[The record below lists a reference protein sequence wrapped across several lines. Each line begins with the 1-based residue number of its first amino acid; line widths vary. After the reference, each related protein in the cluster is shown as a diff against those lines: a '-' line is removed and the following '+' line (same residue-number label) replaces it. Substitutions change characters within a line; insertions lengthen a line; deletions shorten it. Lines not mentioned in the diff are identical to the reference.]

1 VNHDRFVPF
10 TRRRYLVAVVVA
22 CAALATAGAATAA
35 AAGSTSAS
43 GTSVHTIHLEG
54 HETQHQFISQG
65 GFGDEEIF
73 SGNLD
78 NAAGN
83 FSQVGIFAGTLMSV
97 RFAPSLE
104 MATVDLQ
111 LQGGQIAAQ
120 GFVDLSKLPI
130 VHAVIGGTGIYRGVR
145 GELSFYEPSG
155 GVLDITVTMLP
166 SGRNDSRHGW
176 ATAAQT

>member
-1 VNHDRFVPF
+1 MNSTSNRSA
-10 TRRRYLVAVVVA
+10 RWRYLIAAIAA

-35 AAGSTSAS
+35 AAGRTSAS

-54 HETQHQFISQG
+54 HETQHKLISQG

-83 FSQVGIFAGTLMSV
+83 FSQVGIFAGTLISV
-97 RFAPSLE
+97 SSSPLLQ

-145 GELSFYEPSG
+145 GEFAFYEPSG
-155 GVLDITVTMLP
+155 GVLDITVTLVR
-166 SGRNDSRHGW
+166 SG
-176 ATAAQT
+176 QQ

>member
-1 VNHDRFVPF
+1 MYHVRFI
-10 TRRRYLVAVVVA
+10 RSARWRYLVAAVVA
-22 CAALATAGAATAA
+22 CAVLATAGAAKGA
-35 AAGSTSAS
+35 AAGGTSAS

-54 HETQHQFISQG
+54 HETQHKLISQG

-83 FSQVGIFAGTLMSV
+83 FSQVGIFAGTLTSV
-97 RFAPSLE
+97 SSAPPLQ
-104 MATVDLQ
+104 MANVDLQ

-120 GFVDLSKLPI
+120 GFFDSRKLPI

-145 GELSFYEPSG
+145 GEFAFYEPSG
-155 GVLDITVTMLP
+155 GVLDITVTLVR
-166 SGRNDSRHGW
+166 SG
-176 ATAAQT
+176 QQ

>member
-1 VNHDRFVPF
+1 MYHVPF
-10 TRRRYLVAVVVA
+10 IRSARWHYLVAAIVA

-35 AAGSTSAS
+35 AAGGSSAS
-43 GTSVHTIHLEG
+43 GTSVHTLHLEG
-54 HETQHQFISQG
+54 HETQNKLISQG

-83 FSQVGIFAGTLMSV
+83 FSQVGVFGGTLISV
-97 RFAPSLE
+97 SSAPPFQL
-104 MATVDLQ
+104 ATVDLQ

-120 GFVDLSKLPI
+120 GFFDSSQSPV
-130 VHAVIGGTGIYRGVR
+130 VHAVIGGTGIYRGAR

-155 GVLDITVTMLP
+155 GVLEITVMLL
-166 SGRNDSRHGW
+166 R
-176 ATAAQT
+176 

>member
-1 VNHDRFVPF
+1 MNSTSNRSA
-10 TRRRYLVAVVVA
+10 RWRYLIAAIAA

-35 AAGSTSAS
+35 AAGRTSAS

-54 HETQHQFISQG
+54 HETQHKLISQG

-83 FSQVGIFAGTLMSV
+83 FSQVGIFAGTLISV
-97 RFAPSLE
+97 SSSPLLQ
-104 MATVDLQ
+104 MATMDLQ

-120 GFVDLSKLPI
+120 GFFDSRTLPI
-130 VHAVIGGTGIYRGVR
+130 VHAVIGGTGIY
-145 GELSFYEPSG
+145 
-155 GVLDITVTMLP
+155 
-166 SGRNDSRHGW
+166 
-176 ATAAQT
+176 